1 MNDITEL
8 EDEELIDSVA
18 DVLLVLSNVGLGDYT
33 SRVPLEGIDE
43 SHPLYSLYC
52 GINEMI
58 SSLADEQARR
68 EAYQTE
74 LEDKLQTIERQRVA
88 IRELSTPI
96 IEVWDSVMCLPI
108 VGVLDTVR
116 STEMTVALLQA
127 VVEKEARYA
136 IVDITGIEVMDT
148 GTAEHFVRMARSVSL
163 LGAHCSLTG
172 MNPHIAQTVAHMG
185 IELSGIQTYRSLK
198 DALQQTVAQAIAARR
213 PSNGNGRAHRANES
227 VPPVSTRSA

>member
-1 MNDITEL
+1 MTDITEL
-8 EDEELIDSVA
+8 GDEELIDSVA

-33 SRVPLEGIDE
+33 SRVPVDGIDE

-58 SSLADEQARR
+58 ASLADEQARR
-68 EAYQTE
+68 EAYQSE

-96 IEVWDSVMCLPI
+96 IEVWDSVLCLPI

-163 LGAHCSLTG
+163 LGAQCSLTG

-198 DALQQTVAQAIAARR
+198 DALQQTVAQAMAIR
-213 PSNGNGRAHRANES
+213 PSNGNGKGHHVAERPS
-227 VPPVSTRSA
+227 PPSARTS